1 MAKRKSAAKTSSLQW
16 KQRPRIRLSTAG
28 GRFVSY
34 SAFPQPYRIDHYLT
48 CGELPFFAVS
58 TIHGVGTKQISR
70 HATLAEAKIACE
82 RHLEEQL

>member
-1 MAKRKSAAKTSSLQW
+1 M
-16 KQRPRIRLSTAG
+16 STAG

-48 CGELPFFAVS
+48 CGELPFFAAS
-58 TIHGVGTKQISR
+58 AIRGVGTKHISR

-82 RHLEEQL
+82 RHLEEQSQAESNDEGRFNTQGDPIR